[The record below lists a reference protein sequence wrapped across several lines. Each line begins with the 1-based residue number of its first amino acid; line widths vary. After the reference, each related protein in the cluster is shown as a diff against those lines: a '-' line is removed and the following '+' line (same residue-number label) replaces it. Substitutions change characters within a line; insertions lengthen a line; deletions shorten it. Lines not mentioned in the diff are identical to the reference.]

1 MDSIL
6 VTGGCGYIGSHTV
19 LSLLE
24 KGLDVY
30 IIDSN
35 ENSSPFVMNRL
46 RDILKRNKLPLSNNL
61 YFIKGDFNFL
71 FDT

>member
-24 KGLDVY
+24 KGLNVY

-35 ENSSPFVMNRL
+35 ENSSALVINRI
-46 RDILKRNKLPLSNNL
+46 RNILKKINYN
-61 YFIKGDFNFL
+61 
-71 FDT
+71 